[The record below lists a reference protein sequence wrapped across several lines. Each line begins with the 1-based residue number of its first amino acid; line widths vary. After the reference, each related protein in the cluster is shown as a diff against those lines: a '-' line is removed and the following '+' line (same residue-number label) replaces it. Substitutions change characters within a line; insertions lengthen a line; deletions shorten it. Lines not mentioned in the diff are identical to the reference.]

1 LERLSVLTHNT
12 PKGWI
17 SLQLL
22 GGSSHI
28 VGANLF
34 AKAQH
39 AVAMKTTLLL
49 PANSPNS
56 TENYF
61 RAFQKQKEI
70 NSVFIKGTAGRRR
83 TTYNA

>member
-1 LERLSVLTHNT
+1 R
-12 PKGWI
+12 I
-17 SLQLL
+17 SNQRVGYGLITTIESPTQ
-22 GGSSHI
+22 I

-56 TENYF
+56 IENHF